1 MLTTPTRRKRAATIL
16 TLAATLALAAP
27 LAEAR
32 PGGSSGGM
40 GSRGSRT
47 HDAPSA
53 TTTAPSTAAP
63 IQRTQTQPGPAMGN
77 PGMNPAAAQRPRF
90 GGGFMA
96 GLLGAGLLGAL
107 LGSGFSGGLG
117 GIASFIGLLLQVGLL
132 VLIVSFAVR
141 WFRRRQASPAAAGHA
156 RSDLSGNG
164 ANGTGAN
171 VTGMGGTGMGGGLGG
186 NAGRGPM
193 GGALGGMG
201 RGPAPVQPVQ
211 ARPVQIG
218 PGDFE
223 SFEIALNGVQ
233 DAYGREDVPALR
245 NLATPE
251 MAGYFVEELRAN
263 EAKGVV
269 NRISDV
275 KLLQGD
281 LSESWGEGNAEYA
294 TVAMRY
300 AIKDVTLDRRTNRV
314 VETGAP
320 EAVELWTFVRERG
333 GRWVLSAIQQG
344 H

>member
-1 MLTTPTRRKRAATIL
+1 MLTSPTRRRRAATIL
-16 TLAATLALAAP
+16 SLAAALALAAP
-27 LAEAR
+27 MLGATMAEAR

-47 HDAPSA
+47 YAPPAA
-53 TTTAPSTAAP
+53 TTTAPTTAAP
-63 IQRTQTQPGPAMGN
+63 IQRSQTQPGMTN
-77 PGMNPAAAQRPRF
+77 PGMTPAAAQRPRF

-107 LGSGFSGGLG
+107 LGGGFFGGLG
-117 GIASFIGLLLQVGLL
+117 GIASFIGLMLQVGLVVLL
-132 VLIVSFAVR
+132 VAFAVR
-141 WFRRRQASPAAAGHA
+141 WFRRRQGAPAAAGHA
-156 RSDLSGNG
+156 RSTLDGNG
-164 ANGTGAN
+164 
-171 VTGMGGTGMGGGLGG
+171 GMNPGNLGGG
-186 NAGRGPM
+186 NAAP
-193 GGALGGMG
+193 LGGLG
-201 RGPAPVQPVQ
+201 RGPAPVQPAQ

-218 PGDFE
+218 PGDFQ

-233 DAYGREDVPALR
+233 EAYGREDVASLR

-251 MAGYFVEELRAN
+251 MAGYFIEELRAN

-300 AIKDVTLDRRTNRV
+300 AIKDVTLDRRTNRI
-314 VETGAP
+314 VETGEP

-333 GRWVLSAIQQG
+333 GRWILSAIQQG
-344 H
+344 R

>member
-1 MLTTPTRRKRAATIL
+1 MLTSTTRRRRAASIL
-16 TLAATLALAAP
+16 TLAAALTLAAP
-27 LAEAR
+27 VVEAR
-32 PGGSSGGM
+32 PGSGSSGGM

-47 HDAPSA
+47 YAPPSA
-53 TTTAPSTAAP
+53 TTTAPGTSAP
-63 IQRTQTQPGPAMGN
+63 IQRSQTQPGPAMGN
-77 PGMNPAAAQRPRF
+77 PGMNQAAQPGRRF

-107 LGSGFSGGLG
+107 LGGGFFGGLG
-117 GIASFIGLLLQVGLL
+117 GIMSFLGLLLQVGLVVML
-132 VLIVSFAVR
+132 VAFAVR
-141 WFRRRQASPAAAGHA
+141 WFRRRQGQPAAAGHA
-156 RSDLSGNG
+156 RSSLDNSGMNPG
-164 ANGTGAN
+164 SMNPGS
-171 VTGMGGTGMGGGLGG
+171 
-186 NAGRGPM
+186 M
-193 GGALGGMG
+193 GGAPLGGG
-201 RGPAPVQPVQ
+201 PLGGANANAQPRGPVQAPQ

-223 SFEIALNGVQ
+223 SFEIALNDVQ
-233 DAYGREDVPALR
+233 AAYGRQDVAALR

-251 MAGYFVEELRAN
+251 MAGYFIEELRAN
-263 EAKGVV
+263 EARGVV

-300 AIKDVTLDRRTNRV
+300 AIKDVTLDRRTDRV
-314 VETGAP
+314 VETGEP

-344 H
+344 R

>member
-27 LAEAR
+27 MAEAR
-32 PGGSSGGM
+32 PGGGGSGM

-47 HDAPSA
+47 YAPPSA
-53 TTTAPSTAAP
+53 TTTAPTTAAP
-63 IQRTQTQPGPAMGN
+63 IQRSQTQPGPAMGN

-107 LGSGFSGGLG
+107 LGGGFFGGLG
-117 GIASFIGLLLQVGLL
+117 GIASFIGLMLQVGLVVLL
-132 VLIVSFAVR
+132 VALAVR
-141 WFRRRQASPAAAGHA
+141 WFRRRQGTPAAAGHA
-156 RSDLSGNG
+156 RSELSGNG
-164 ANGTGAN
+164 TGPN
-171 VTGMGGTGMGGGLGG
+171 GMGGGNAGPSPMGGGLGG
-186 NAGRGPM
+186 
-193 GGALGGMG
+193 GGMG
-201 RGPAPVQPVQ
+201 RGPAPVQPMQ

-223 SFEIALNGVQ
+223 SFEIALKGVQ
-233 DAYGREDVPALR
+233 EAYGREDVAGLR

-251 MAGYFVEELRAN
+251 MAGYFIEELRAN

-281 LSESWGEGNAEYA
+281 LSESWGEGNSEYA

-300 AIKDVTLDRRTNRV
+300 AIKDVTVERRTDRV
-314 VETGAP
+314 VATGEP

-344 H
+344 R

>member
-1 MLTTPTRRKRAATIL
+1 MLTTPTRRRRAATIL
-16 TLAATLALAAP
+16 SLAAVLALATPMLAATV
-27 LAEAR
+27 AEAR

-47 HDAPSA
+47 YAPPAA
-53 TTTAPSTAAP
+53 TTTAPTTAAP
-63 IQRTQTQPGPAMGN
+63 IQRSQTQPGMGN
-77 PGMNPAAAQRPRF
+77 PGMSPAAAQRPRF

-107 LGSGFSGGLG
+107 LGGGFFGGLG
-117 GIASFIGLLLQVGLL
+117 GIASFIGLMLQVGLL
-132 VLIVSFAVR
+132 VLLVTFAVR
-141 WFRRRQASPAAAGHA
+141 WFRRRQGAPAAAGHA
-156 RSDLSGNG
+156 RSTLEGNG
-164 ANGTGAN
+164 PGPGT
-171 VTGMGGTGMGGGLGG
+171 MGGGAAPLGG
-186 NAGRGPM
+186 T
-193 GGALGGMG
+193 G
-201 RGPAPVQPVQ
+201 RGPAPVQPAQ

-218 PGDFE
+218 PGDFQ

-233 DAYGREDVPALR
+233 DAYGREDVASLR

-251 MAGYFVEELRAN
+251 MAGYFIEELRAN

-314 VETGAP
+314 VETGEP

-344 H
+344 R